1 MLELEDSQ
9 DELEYEESVEDPF
22 KGCEAIIQEEEDEES
37 QSESPSQ
44 SSKLGAK
51 KLSRSIDQRV
61 LSGER
66 RKSVNNSD
74 NNYADME
81 LFPGATRN
89 RNGSK
94 IEEIKE

>member
-9 DELEYEESVEDPF
+9 DELEYEESAEDPF

-51 KLSRSIDQRV
+51 KISRSIDQRV

-66 RKSVNNSD
+66 
-74 NNYADME
+74 
-81 LFPGATRN
+81 
-89 RNGSK
+89 
-94 IEEIKE
+94 